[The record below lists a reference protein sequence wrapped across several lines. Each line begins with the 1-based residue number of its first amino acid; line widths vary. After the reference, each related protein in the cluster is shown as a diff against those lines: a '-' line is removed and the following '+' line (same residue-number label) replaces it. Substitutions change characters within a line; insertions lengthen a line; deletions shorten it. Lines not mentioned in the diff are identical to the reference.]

1 MLDGMGAPS
10 EEGAAALA
18 SNDSESSDVLDS
30 SLGGIIWKATS
41 VAAGMAGIR
50 LDAGRRL
57 LIWLPAVFVVVMLG
71 EMAIRNDLLLPY
83 ALATWAFYYLGIGIV
98 LGTGVKRWMRDR
110 WGEDRAWK
118 IYEVIC
124 GIQFFT
130 IGSGFA
136 AAAMIG
142 ADTLN
147 ISNSMAFIIAV
158 PVFVV
163 GFGVKFWATW
173 IVGMDTYYYRDL
185 FLEKAHGEFT
195 AKGPY
200 QKLANPMY
208 GVGNWHGY
216 AVALLAG
223 STAGL
228 VFAAVCHLSIYGFYF
243 IVEKPFIVEL
253 YS

>member
-1 MLDGMGAPS
+1 
-10 EEGAAALA
+10 
-18 SNDSESSDVLDS
+18 
-30 SLGGIIWKATS
+30 
-41 VAAGMAGIR
+41 
-50 LDAGRRL
+50 
-57 LIWLPAVFVVVMLG
+57 
-71 EMAIRNDLLLPY
+71 
-83 ALATWAFYYLGIGIV
+83 
-98 LGTGVKRWMRDR
+98 
-110 WGEDRAWK
+110 
-118 IYEVIC
+118 
-124 GIQFFT
+124 
-130 IGSGFA
+130 
-136 AAAMIG
+136 MIG

-147 ISNSMAFIIAV
+147 IPKSLALTIAV

-163 GFGVKFWATW
+163 GFGVKYWATW

-200 QKLANPMY
+200 LKLANPMY

-216 AVALLAG
+216 AIALLAG

-243 IVEKPFIVEL
+243 IVEKPFIAEL